1 MSEPFYLLRPGW
13 VRSVNDGQF
22 HWIGARRL
30 ADLYGVPMRDCAV
43 IDPMRRQVFP
53 PYAVVL
59 RPREDGDY
67 RLPGYDEAPSGEGA
81 VACGAGKAQNSV
93 GSTVYFCGIQAK

>member
-1 MSEPFYLLRPGW
+1 MGDVVYLLRPGW

-30 ADLYGVPMRDCAV
+30 SELYGVPMRHCAV
-43 IDPMRRQVFP
+43 LDPMRRITPP

-59 RPREDGDY
+59 APRENGDY

-81 VACGAGKAQNSV
+81 SGCAGAQNSV
-93 GSTVYFCGIQAK
+93 GSTVYLTGIHAK